1 MDKASIGKAFK
12 KSAKVVTDAVAKMK
26 PDEID
31 EMENALN
38 TNG

>member
-12 KSAKVVTDAVAKMK
+12 KNAKIVTDAIAKMK
-26 PDEID
+26 AHEID